1 MIRKIKKNLIKLTQ
15 SLDRRLYK
23 NKEFVIISNNCWGAE
38 IYKTLGVPY
47 NTPFVGLFIF
57 GPDYL
62 RLLENIDY
70 YLDLKLNFK
79 QESKWLEG
87 SIQYPIGVLDDIE
100 IHFMHYKDESE
111 AKSKWDRRLA
121 RMNKVTDKN
130 KYFFKICDR
139 DLTDANIIS
148 KFHNLSLKNKIS
160 FGITESNDK
169 NHIQIKENE
178 NNQNVP
184 DGVKLYRYSFK
195 YIDVL
200 EWVNSGR
207 ITNNIYSKIKS
218 VANII

>member
-1 MIRKIKKNLIKLTQ
+1 MIRKIKTKLKKVSR
-15 SLDRRLYK
+15 SLDRKLYR

-38 IYKTLGVPY
+38 FYITLGVPY

-57 GPDYL
+57 GPDYI
-62 RLLENIDY
+62 RLLENIDH
-70 YLDLKLNFK
+70 YLDLKLNSK
-79 QESKWLEG
+79 QGSKWVEG
-87 SIQYPIGVLDDIE
+87 SIKYPIGVLDDIE

-121 RMNKVTDKN
+121 RMNAITDKN

-139 DLTDANIIS
+139 DLTDANIIR
-148 KFHNLSLKNKIS
+148 KFHNLSFKNKIS
-160 FGITESNDK
+160 FGITRSNDK

-178 NNQNVP
+178 NNQSVP
-184 DGVKLYRYSFK
+184 DGVKLYRYSYK

-207 ITNNIYSKIKS
+207 ITNNIYSKIKK
-218 VANII
+218 